1 MSNKHP
7 TPVFIHNIHNINTL
21 KGSKQNQN
29 QTPSLLE
36 GVQRLQTTTHPIYMS
51 IKEKETHMAQNNE
64 RVSDSNN
71 PIPTNTR
78 TMDSQRTSDGSDK
91 QNAYIC

>member
-1 MSNKHP
+1 
-7 TPVFIHNIHNINTL
+7 
-21 KGSKQNQN
+21 
-29 QTPSLLE
+29 
-36 GVQRLQTTTHPIYMS
+36 
-51 IKEKETHMAQNNE
+51 MAQNNE